1 MRLLKLATALLA
13 VALLAVPAALA
24 DDDDDDGGRSKK
36 PKVVN
41 VTLLG
46 VNDFHGHME
55 ANTPG
60 RINDPAT
67 GALVSAG
74 GSEYLSTH
82 MDMLGADDRNTYVLS
97 SGDLIGGSPLLSGL
111 FHDEPTIE
119 LMNHIGLDFNGVGNH
134 EFDEGGTELKR
145 MQYGNQGAHHHGDD
159 DDDDDGGLSR
169 LLYPGQ
175 RPDGCHPVDGCQDL
189 TPFAGS
195 FFKFLAANVI
205 ETATN
210 DTIFPPY
217 KIVKTSKGE
226 KVAFIGETLEGTPLI
241 VTPSGVAGLQFL
253 DEADTV
259 NALVPRLKRRGV
271 ETIVLLLHQGG
282 FNNAPFSR
290 GFEDVN
296 ACENFTGAELLD
308 IVGRLDPEVDV
319 VMSAHTHDP
328 YICRQQ
334 GMGSAARLVNASA
347 VSTGR
352 LVTSASSFGRLITK
366 INLTIDR
373 RTNDVVA
380 SVGENKVVTQT
391 VPKDPFVTNL
401 IAHYKTFSDPIANRV
416 VGRITANIRSSRAP
430 SGFQSPSGEQEMG
443 EVAADAQR
451 EATRIPHHG
460 GSVVAFMNPGGVR
473 DDLLYDEISGG
484 EQPGEVTYGEIF
496 AVQPFGNSLVVKT
509 CTGAQI
515 EALLEQQF
523 VVNRILL
530 PSAGFTYT
538 WDAAQP
544 VGSRVDPSTIKIDG
558 VTVNPSQGYRVTMNS
573 FLADGGDGFTVFTQC
588 TNPLGGE
595 VDVDALGRYIG
606 ENSPLSPPP
615 LNRITRIN

>member
-13 VALLAVPAALA
+13 VALLAVPAAFA
-24 DDDDDDGGRSKK
+24 DDDDDDRPKK
-36 PKVVN
+36 PKLTT

-46 VNDFHGHME
+46 INDFHGHME
-55 ANTPG
+55 AHTPG

-67 GALVSAG
+67 GTLVTAG

-82 MDMLGADDRNTYVLS
+82 MKALGAQERDHYVLS
-97 SGDLIGGSPLLSGL
+97 AGDLIGGSPLLSGL
-111 FHDEPTIE
+111 FHDEPTID

-145 MQYGNQGAHHHGDD
+145 MQYGNQRAHHHDD
-159 DDDDDGGLSR
+159 DDDDDGGLGR

-189 TPFAGS
+189 TPFTGS

-205 ETATN
+205 ETAT
-210 DTIFPPY
+210 DETIFPPY
-217 KIVKTSKGE
+217 KIVKTRKGE

-282 FNNAPFSR
+282 FNNPPFSR

-296 ACENFTGAELLD
+296 ACENFTGSELLD
-308 IVGRLDPEVDV
+308 IVNRLDSEVDV
-319 VMSAHTHDP
+319 VLSAHTHDP
-328 YICRQQ
+328 YICRQK
-334 GMGSAARLVNASA
+334 GTSLVTAAPME
-347 VSTGR
+347 TGR
-352 LVTSASSFGRLITK
+352 LVTSAASFGRLISK
-366 INLTIDR
+366 IELTIDR
-373 RTNDVVA
+373 RTNDVV
-380 SVGENKVVTQT
+380 SSFGRNNVVTQT

-401 IAHYKTFSDPIANRV
+401 LAHYKTFSDPIANRV

-430 SGFQSPSGEQEMG
+430 DGFQSPSGEQEMG

-473 DDLLYDEISGG
+473 EDLLFNEISGG

-515 EALLEQQF
+515 EQLLERQF

-544 VGSRVDPSTIKIDG
+544 VGNRVDPSTIKIDG
-558 VTVNPSQGYRVTMNS
+558 VTVNPAAGYRVTMNS

-588 TNPLGGE
+588 TQPLGGE

-615 LNRITRIN
+615 LNRITRLN

>member
-1 MRLLKLATALLA
+1 MKLLTLAAVLVAALLA
-13 VALLAVPAALA
+13 APAAFA

-36 PKVVN
+36 PKVTN

-46 VNDFHGHME
+46 INDFHGHLE
-55 ANTPG
+55 AGTPG
-60 RINDPAT
+60 RINDPVT
-67 GALVSAG
+67 GASVLAG
-74 GSEYLSTH
+74 GAEYLSTH
-82 MDMLGADDRNTYVLS
+82 MQMLGASKRDTYVLS
-97 SGDLIGGSPLLSGL
+97 AGDLIGASPLLSGL
-111 FHDEPTIE
+111 FHDEPTIDV
-119 LMNHIGLDFNGVGNH
+119 MNHIGLDFNGVGNH

-145 MQYGNQGAHHHGDD
+145 MRYGNQRAHDDD
-159 DDDDDGGLSR
+159 DDDDDGGGGR

-175 RPDGCHPVDGCQDL
+175 RPDGCHPVDLCQDG
-189 TPFAGS
+189 TPFTGS
-195 FFKFLAANVI
+195 FFRFLAANVI

-210 DTIFPPY
+210 ETILPPY

-241 VTPSGVAGLQFL
+241 VTPSGVAGLRFL

-259 NALVPRLKRRGV
+259 NRLVPYLKRRGV
-271 ETIVLLLHQGG
+271 EAIVLLLHQGG
-282 FNNAPFSR
+282 FNNPPFSR

-296 ACENFTGAELLD
+296 ACENFTGPEVLD
-308 IVGRLDPEVDV
+308 IVSRLHPEVDV
-319 VMSAHTHDP
+319 VISAHTHDP
-328 YICRQQ
+328 YVCRQQ
-334 GMGSAARLVNASA
+334 GMGTATTLVGAPA
-347 VSTGR
+347 GTTGR
-352 LVTSASSFGRLITK
+352 LVTSAASFGRLITK
-366 INLTIDR
+366 IDLTLDR

-380 SVGENKVVTQT
+380 SVAENKVVTQT
-391 VPKDPFVTNL
+391 VAKDPVVTSIL
-401 IAHYKTFSDPIANRV
+401 SHYKTFADPIANRV
-416 VGRITANIRSSRAP
+416 VGRITADIRSSRSP
-430 SGFQSPSGEQEMG
+430 GGFQTPSGEQEMG
-443 EVAADAQR
+443 EVVADAQR
-451 EATRIPHHG
+451 EATRIEHHG

-473 DDLLYDEISGG
+473 AHLLYNQISGG

-496 AVQPFGNSLVVKT
+496 TVQPFGNSLVVKT

-538 WDAAQP
+538 WDAARP
-544 VGSRVDPSTIKIDG
+544 VGDRVDPSTIKIDD

-573 FLADGGDGFTVFTQC
+573 FLADGGDGFSVFTQC

-606 ENSPLSPPP
+606 EHSPVAPPP
-615 LNRITRIN
+615 LNRITRLN

>member
-1 MRLLKLATALLA
+1 MRLLKLAMALLA

-24 DDDDDDGGRSKK
+24 DDDDRPKK
-36 PKVVN
+36 PKLTT

-46 VNDFHGHME
+46 INDFHGHLE

-60 RINDPAT
+60 RITDPAT
-67 GALVSAG
+67 GALVVAG

-82 MDMLGADDRNTYVLS
+82 MDLLGADSRDTYVLS
-97 SGDLIGGSPLLSGL
+97 AGDLIGASPLLSGL
-111 FHDEPTIE
+111 FHDEPTID

-145 MQYGNQGAHHHGDD
+145 MQYGNQRAHGHDD
-159 DDDDDGGLSR
+159 DDDDDGGGGLAR

-189 TPFAGS
+189 TPFTGS
-195 FFKFLAANVI
+195 FFKFLAANVF
-205 ETATN
+205 ETATKE
-210 DTIFPPY
+210 TIFPPY
-217 KIVKTSKGE
+217 KIVKVSKGE

-241 VTPSGVAGLQFL
+241 VTPAGVAGLEFR
-253 DEADTV
+253 DEAASV

-282 FNNAPFSR
+282 LNNPPFSR

-296 ACENFTGAELLD
+296 ACENFAGPELLD
-308 IVGRLDPEVDV
+308 VLGRLDAEVDV

-328 YICRQQ
+328 YVCRQE
-334 GMGSAARLVNASA
+334 GTGPTTRLVGSAGAP
-347 VSTGR
+347 TGR

-366 INLTIDR
+366 IDLTIDR
-373 RTNDVVA
+373 RTNDVFA
-380 SVGENKVVTQT
+380 SAAENKVVTQT
-391 VPKDPFVTNL
+391 VAKDPFVTNL
-401 IAHYKTFSDPIANRV
+401 LAHYKTFSDPIANRV

-430 SGFQSPSGEQEMG
+430 DGFQSPSGEQEMG

-451 EATRIPHHG
+451 EATRIEHHG

-473 DDLLYDEISGG
+473 EDLLFNEISGG

-573 FLADGGDGFTVFTQC
+573 FLADGGDGFSVFTQC

-595 VDVDALGRYIG
+595 VDVDALGRYIT
-606 ENSPLSPPP
+606 ENSPIAPPP
-615 LNRITRIN
+615 LNRITRLN